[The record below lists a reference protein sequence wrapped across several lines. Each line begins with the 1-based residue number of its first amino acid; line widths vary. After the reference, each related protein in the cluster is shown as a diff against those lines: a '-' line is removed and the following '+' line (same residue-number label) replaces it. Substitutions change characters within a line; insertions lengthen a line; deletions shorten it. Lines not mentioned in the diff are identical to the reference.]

1 MSPSPDELL
10 MLLANNHGQPPPVE
24 NFTVEHKEL
33 GKIHWLVPVLPWKLD
48 LDMVI
53 KIGHLV
59 VEVSQLSGTPGQGW
73 SDAAVGRTA
82 VGKMQCLR
90 WRSKPLANCLSRRP
104 GCLHTEGSLTAST
117 ESGIKATCGSAGVSL
132 LFPLETAMV

>member
-10 MLLANNHGQPPPVE
+10 MLLANNDGQPPPVE

-48 LDMVI
+48 LDKII

-59 VEVSQLSGTPGQGW
+59 VEVRQLSGTPGQGW

-82 VGKMQCLR
+82 VGKMQLEVAQQTPCKLPEQAP
-90 WRSKPLANCLSRRP
+90 WLPARR
-104 GCLHTEGSLTAST
+104 GVTHCLH
-117 ESGIKATCGSAGVSL
+117 
-132 LFPLETAMV
+132 